1 MPGAVPRT
9 STIALT
15 NSTTHYGIMLA
26 NAGVEEICKT
36 NNTMLTGLNTYNGK
50 CTFKGVAE
58 AFGIEY
64 TEPKKALGL

>member
-1 MPGAVPRT
+1 
-9 STIALT
+9 
-15 NSTTHYGIMLA
+15 MLA
-26 NAGVEEICKT
+26 NAGLEEICKT